1 MKKLFIAGAIALAT
15 IGSAQAQDQTLG
27 RTVRAFI
34 GAGLTGGGDSLA
46 TVVFTNGTTED
57 VRAGQLVHLYGG
69 VEFRLAPLFTVQ
81 TSLGYHV
88 DDTSRFSN
96 GSLRFSRVPVELLAH
111 YQIDNRVRLG
121 GGARFVNNAKL
132 EGHGVL
138 SGNRID
144 FDSTVGA
151 VIEGEYLV
159 TPSIGLKLRYVNEK
173 YKTGGVSVDGSHG
186 GFYFTWYI

>member
-1 MKKLFIAGAIALAT
+1 MKKLFIAGAVALAAV
-15 IGSAQAQDQTLG
+15 GSAQAQE

-46 TVVFTNGTTED
+46 TVVFTNGSTED
-57 VRAGQLVHLYGG
+57 VRAGQLLHLYGG
-69 VEFRLAPLFTVQ
+69 VEFRLAPQVTLQ

-88 DDTSRFSN
+88 DNTSGFSN
-96 GSLRFSRVPVELLAH
+96 GSLRFSRYPVELLAH
-111 YQIDNRVRLG
+111 YQIDNHVRLG
-121 GGARFVNNAKL
+121 GGARFISNAKL
-132 EGHGVL
+132 EGRGVL
-138 SGNRID
+138 SGNRVD